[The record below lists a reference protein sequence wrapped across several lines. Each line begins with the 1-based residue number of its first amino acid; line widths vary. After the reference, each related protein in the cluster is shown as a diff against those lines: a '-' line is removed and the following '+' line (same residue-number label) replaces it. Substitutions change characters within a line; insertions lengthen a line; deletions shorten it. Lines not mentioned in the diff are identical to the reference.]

1 MMSGLLDHVNDY
13 LKLRRDLGYKLRNGR
28 YYLPQLAA
36 FIEAS
41 GATVL
46 TNELAIAWAK
56 QSEHVQPITLAH
68 RLGSVRGFARYLQ
81 TIDPATEVPPSD
93 VFGARL
99 QRITPY
105 LWSQEEIVA
114 LLAGMRDLRP
124 ELRAATFET
133 FLGLIAVTGMRRGE
147 AIGLTRQDVNLSD
160 GVLMVRRGKFDRDR
174 LIPLHPTTTAA
185 LADYAELRDRLCP
198 SPQVAAFFITP
209 AGTALPTSSVEETFR
224 DVTTRIGVR
233 TATAHPR
240 IHDLRHSFSVQ
251 TLLDWHRAGT
261 DMDANMA
268 ALSTYL
274 GHVSPEGT
282 YWYLSAAP
290 ELMGLAAARLD
301 ERYGARP

>member
-1 MMSGLLDHVNDY
+1 MSVLLDHVNDY
-13 LKLRRDLGYKLRNGR
+13 LKLRRDLGFKLRQEG
-28 YYLPQLAA
+28 YHLPQLVA

-56 QSEHVQPITLAH
+56 QSQNVQPITLAH
-68 RLGSVRGFARYLQ
+68 RLGSVRGFARYLHS
-81 TIDPATEVPPSD
+81 IDPATEVPPLD
-93 VFGARL
+93 VFGAHQ

-105 LWSQEEIVA
+105 LWTQEEIAA
-114 LLAGMRDLRP
+114 LLAGMRELRP
-124 ELRAATFET
+124 ELRAATYET
-133 FLGLIAVTGMRRGE
+133 LLGLIAVTGMRIGE
-147 AIGLTRQDVNLSD
+147 GLGLTLSDVNLID
-160 GVLMVRRGKFDRDR
+160 GVLTVTGGKLDRDR

-198 SPQVAAFFITP
+198 TAKAAALFITP
-209 AGTALPTSSVEETFR
+209 AGTALPASSLEATF
-224 DVTTRIGVR
+224 DEVTTRIGLR

-251 TLLDWHRAGT
+251 TLLDWHRSGT
-261 DMDANMA
+261 NIEANMA

-282 YWYLSAAP
+282 YWYLSATP
-290 ELMGLAAARLD
+290 ELMGLAATRLD

>member
-1 MMSGLLDHVNDY
+1 MSELLDHVNDY
-13 LKLRRDLGYKLRNGR
+13 LKLRRDLGFKLRQEG
-28 YYLPQLAA
+28 YHLPQVVA

-41 GATVL
+41 GTTVL
-46 TNELAIAWAK
+46 TNELAIAWVK
-56 QSEHVQPITLAH
+56 QSQNVQPITLAH

-81 TIDPATEVPPSD
+81 TIDPATEVPPLD
-93 VFGARL
+93 VFGAHQ

-114 LLAGMRDLRP
+114 LLAGTRELRP
-124 ELRAATFET
+124 ELRAATYET
-133 FLGLIAVTGMRRGE
+133 FLGLIAVTGMRLGE
-147 AIGLTRQDVNLSD
+147 AIGLTRSDVNLID
-160 GVLMVRRGKFDRDR
+160 GVLTVRQGKFDLDR
-174 LIPLHPTTTAA
+174 LIPLHVTTTAA

-198 SPQVAAFFITP
+198 RPQATAFFITP
-209 AGTALPTSSVEETFR
+209 AGTALPASSVEATFNK
-224 DVTTRIGVR
+224 VATRIGLR

-251 TLLDWHRAGT
+251 TIMDWHRAGT
-261 DMDANMA
+261 DIGANMA

-274 GHVSPEGT
+274 GHRTPEGT

-290 ELMGLAAARLD
+290 ELMALAAARLD